1 MRTGDTAGIARR
13 MASLRA
19 RGFDRGRR
27 RAPPARGPDTHDRP
41 DCGAYFIQESTTSA
55 LSFTHWTA

>member
-13 MASLRA
+13 MPHCPLKGSTVARA
-19 RGFDRGRR
+19 DSTCK
-27 RAPPARGPDTHDRP
+27 GPDTRDWPVR
-41 DCGAYFIQESTTSA
+41 GAYFIQASTTAA